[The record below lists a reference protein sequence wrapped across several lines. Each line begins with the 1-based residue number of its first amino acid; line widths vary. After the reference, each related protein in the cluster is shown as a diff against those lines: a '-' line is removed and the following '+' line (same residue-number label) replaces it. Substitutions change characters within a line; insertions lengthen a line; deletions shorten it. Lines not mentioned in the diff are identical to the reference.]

1 MRSVPQLL
9 NENLVAIDIFPFNP
23 EGNEYERPQRS
34 LIGAL
39 GSIVTLCICFAIIV
53 NSFAKFARDEV
64 SRSIQIRA
72 QTDNDTSEIEDMGV
86 IIFVDGEP
94 FYDERFF
101 RIRYRYRAI
110 YNGDQQN
117 DIRPRVYINIP
128 TKTCLLY
135 KDENSPGKNATLG
148 CPDLH
153 AATKLLAAKKDIL
166 IQDDKISKKDIAQF
180 PVFPII
186 QGKYGSDVYWFM
198 EINILSCEEYREEAN
213 ITCVNSTDVQKKFE
227 KHTSGFDFVFK
238 SHVSRTQQVWQSMY
252 RQLEVGRWTGVE
264 LYFMKTHSFETDRF
278 LERTTKNHMN
288 YTSHI
293 KNTNELRTTKRTKG
307 VYINIYI
314 RMYAEFQEEKL
325 VHFSFFEMLNSIGGA
340 WEVVVVFMSIIFIS
354 YNFLQYRWIK
364 KNSKSHNE

>member
-1 MRSVPQLL
+1 MVQTFSLPIQQEDEVAANYLANTIEKGRIEDLYAPPSPPVEEVINNDDCRASMRSVPQLL

-186 QGKYGSDVYWFM
+186 QGKYGSDVYW
-198 EINILSCEEYREEAN
+198 
-213 ITCVNSTDVQKKFE
+213 
-227 KHTSGFDFVFK
+227 
-238 SHVSRTQQVWQSMY
+238 
-252 RQLEVGRWTGVE
+252 
-264 LYFMKTHSFETDRF
+264 
-278 LERTTKNHMN
+278 
-288 YTSHI
+288 
-293 KNTNELRTTKRTKG
+293 
-307 VYINIYI
+307 
-314 RMYAEFQEEKL
+314 
-325 VHFSFFEMLNSIGGA
+325 
-340 WEVVVVFMSIIFIS
+340 
-354 YNFLQYRWIK
+354 
-364 KNSKSHNE
+364 